1 MLKLPK
7 GLLKLEKNSLVFFEC
22 DRSRDWVG
30 FCITPKF
37 LCGCAAGAVAGGGA
51 PPELVPP
58 GGRLMAGKGGG
69 GFHSRDRKWGI
80 FSLYASVTSST
91 GTIVAMMQVTC
102 IYSSLRKLLW
112 AIFRRVAAGTPASA
126 NAVHSA
132 PV

>member
-58 GGRLMAGKGGG
+58 EGRLMAGKGGG
-69 GFHSRDRKWGI
+69 GFHSHDRKWGD
-80 FSLYASVTSST
+80 FLLV
-91 GTIVAMMQVTC
+91 
-102 IYSSLRKLLW
+102 RKRHVFYRNHCRHDAGHLHLQQSQEVLMGN
-112 AIFRRVAAGTPASA
+112 IPKGRRRYPGIG
-126 NAVHSA
+126 
-132 PV
+132 